1 MVAAAMWFHIDGL
14 PPFRCLRNGVFYS
27 LFLSEPVKNISTDIF
42 FDPATNYF
50 YGMNDIVIRNIRASD
65 NPYLAK
71 IVKDTLA
78 EFGANHPNTVYYDPT
93 TDTLFE
99 LFQKKGAAYFVA
111 EMNDEIV
118 GGGGIYPT
126 DGLPAGTCELVK
138 MYLVPAARGTGLG
151 RTLIEKCIGKATE
164 YGYKQIYLESMPE
177 LKQALKVYAKFG
189 FEYLKG
195 PMGNSGHTGCS
206 LWMLKRLDV

>member
-1 MVAAAMWFHIDGL
+1 
-14 PPFRCLRNGVFYS
+14 
-27 LFLSEPVKNISTDIF
+27 
-42 FDPATNYF
+42 
-50 YGMNDIVIRNIRASD
+50 MNNFTIRNIQPSD
-65 NPYLAK
+65 NPFLAK

-99 LFQKKGAAYFVA
+99 MFQKKGSTYFVA
-111 EMNDEIV
+111 EMNNEIV

-126 DGLPAGTCELVK
+126 DGLPADTCELVK
-138 MYLVPAARGTGLG
+138 MYLLPHARGAGLG
-151 RTLIEKCIGKATE
+151 RILIEKCLAAARKA
-164 YGYKQIYLESMPE
+164 GYKQVYLESMPE

-195 PMGNSGHTGCS
+195 
-206 LWMLKRLDV
+206 